1 MDIKFLAGNFSHLFT
16 LYIIFPFVL
25 FLGIYLTFKLNFIQ
39 LRKLNLSLKFLI
51 KKEEAVTGGITQY
64 QAIAAVLAGNFGA
77 GNIPGMAVAISTG
90 GPGALIWM
98 WVMAFLGASIQYA
111 SCLLGGK
118 FSKMNGQAERVG
130 GPMYYLSDGLGFK
143 RLSLL
148 FSFFTILG
156 SITIGNIAQV
166 NSMLLPLNEA
176 GIPPFVTLGI
186 IVVLTSVVILGGV
199 QRFAKVVASLVP
211 IMAILYLTATSIIL
225 IINSEKIL
233 PALKLM
239 IQYAFNPSSVIGGA
253 LGFGIFKAISAG
265 FDRGLFATDAGTGLV
280 PILQSSARSKH
291 PVINGIVTLIAPF
304 LVMIVCTGTG
314 LVLIITDAWLD
325 KSLVS
330 TNMVTHAFGKGL
342 NNAIG
347 PYIVIVA
354 LIMFA
359 YTTILA
365 WASCGEK
372 AVSFMWGFKHA
383 SLFRYFYISLIPLGW
398 FIPVEMVWTLS
409 DISISLMLVTNLIG
423 VALLSK
429 QVILESR
436 DYFALE
442 DSVSRPALGVS

>member
-1 MDIKFLAGNFSHLFT
+1 MDIKFFASNVNHLFT

-25 FLGIYLTFKLNFIQ
+25 FLGIYLTFKLKFIQ
-39 LRKLNLSLKFLI
+39 LLKLKQSLKFLI
-51 KKEEAVTGGITQY
+51 KKEVAEKGSLSQY
-64 QAIAAVLAGNFGA
+64 QAVAAVLAGNFGA

-90 GPGALIWM
+90 GPGALVWM

-118 FSKMNGQAERVG
+118 FSKINDKNEQVG

-143 RLSLL
+143 RLALL

-156 SITIGNIAQV
+156 SITVGNVAQV

-176 GIPPFVTLGI
+176 GIPPFISLGI
-186 IVVLTSVVILGGV
+186 TALLTGVVILGGV
-199 QRFAKVVASLVP
+199 HRFAKVVSSLVP
-211 IMAILYLTATSIIL
+211 IMAILYLTATSVIL
-225 IINSEKIL
+225 VLNSEKIL
-233 PALKLM
+233 PAFKLM
-239 IQYAFNPSSVIGGA
+239 IEYAFDFSSVVGGT
-253 LGFGIFKAISAG
+253 LGFGILKAISTG

-291 PVINGIVTLIAPF
+291 PAINGIVTLITPF
-304 LVMIVCTGTG
+304 LVMTVCTGTG

-325 KSLVS
+325 KTLVS
-330 TNMVTHAFGKGL
+330 TNMVTFAFEKGL
-342 NNAIG
+342 NNVIG
-347 PYIVIVA
+347 PYIVITA

-365 WASCGEK
+365 WANCGEK
-372 AVSFMWGFKHA
+372 AVSFLLGLKQVNR
-383 SLFRYFYISLIPLGW
+383 FRYFYISLIPLAW
-398 FIPVEMVWTLS
+398 FLPVDVVWALS

-429 QVILESR
+429 HVIGDSR
-436 DYFALE
+436 DYFSIE
-442 DSVSRPALGVS
+442 GQSGPIRPLV